1 MSLNAFFVLL
11 LLAGPVSAESFQ
23 SWAARASREERGKND
38 TEAARAWSNALSSWE
53 ETDGKTA
60 RAKAFCAR
68 GLLREKAGD
77 DAEALQD
84 YTACLETDQ
93 KNAKIFH
100 KRGLLR
106 LKAGK
111 TALAIDDFYKA
122 VAVDIRFGQA
132 YADRARAYESQ
143 SEQGFARED
152 YQRACNLGIKPACV
166 QARKRAAPKKSGK
179 APKPAASPSKSAAS
193 KKTET
198 PAPPAKS
205 NAVYRPRFNDCLRA
219 LDACSESGKSF
230 GVCIG
235 AAPACEEDAIKGC
248 CPAACLRLYEKSL
261 NRGSSEASAYREAF
275 SPEAPCAASREKRP

>member
-1 MSLNAFFVLL
+1 MSPNVILVLL
-11 LLAGPVSAESFQ
+11 SLAGPVSAESFQ
-23 SWAARASREERGKND
+23 SWAARASREEREKND
-38 TEAARAWSNALSSWE
+38 AEAARSWSNALSSWK

-68 GLLREKAGD
+68 GLLRDKAGE

-152 YQRACNLGIKPACV
+152 YQRACSLGIKPACA
-166 QARKRAAPKKSGK
+166 QARRRATPKKSGK
-179 APKPAASPSKSAAS
+179 APKKA
-193 KKTET
+193 ET
-198 PAPPAKS
+198 TAPPAKFHP
-205 NAVYRPRFNDCLRA
+205 VYRPRFNDCLRA

-230 GVCIG
+230 GACIG

-248 CPAACLRLYEKSL
+248 CPAACLRWYEKSL

-275 SPEAPCAASREKRP
+275 SPESPCAASLAKRP

>member
-1 MSLNAFFVLL
+1 MSPNVLLVLL
-11 LLAGPVSAESFQ
+11 LLTGPVSAESFQ
-23 SWAARASREERGKND
+23 SWAARASREEREKND
-38 TEAARAWSNALSSWE
+38 TEAVRSWSNALSSWKE
-53 ETDGKTA
+53 VDGKAA

-68 GLLREKAGD
+68 GLLREKTGE
-77 DAEALQD
+77 DAEAVKD

-93 KNAKIFH
+93 KNAKVFH

-143 SEQGFARED
+143 FEQGFARED
-152 YQRACNLGIKPACV
+152 YQRACSLGIKPAC
-166 QARKRAAPKKSGK
+166 AKALKRTFPKRSVKTPKPDAS
-179 APKPAASPSKSAAS
+179 PSKPAASKTAETTAS
-193 KKTET
+193 
-198 PAPPAKS
+198 PAKS
-205 NAVYRPRFNDCLRA
+205 NPVYQPRFNDCLHV
-219 LDACSESGKSF
+219 LDACSESGKTFSA
-230 GVCIG
+230 CIS
-235 AAPACEEDAIKGC
+235 AAPTCEEKAIKGC

-275 SPEAPCAASREKRP
+275 SPGAHCAVRGLP